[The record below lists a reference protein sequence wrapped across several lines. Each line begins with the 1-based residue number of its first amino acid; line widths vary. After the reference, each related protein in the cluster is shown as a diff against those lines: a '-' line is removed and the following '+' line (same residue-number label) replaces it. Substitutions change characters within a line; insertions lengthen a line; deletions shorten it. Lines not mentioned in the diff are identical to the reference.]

1 MKRLQGLVGCGG
13 RGRGGRGYLPGSSKL
28 MVSSYICVISICRYC
43 LYMSR
48 AYARSSEC
56 VCVFVVWKGTLQK
69 QEKFHDFA
77 SVFG

>member
-1 MKRLQGLVGCGG
+1 MGGG
-13 RGRGGRGYLPGSSKL
+13 RGRGGGICPGV
-28 MVSSYICVISICRYC
+28 VSLWHLATYICVISICRYC

-48 AYARSSEC
+48 AYAGSSEC
-56 VCVFVVWKGTLQK
+56 VCVFVVWKGTVQK